1 MNGNIGNGSG
11 MSELR
16 GSDIELHQSYC
27 DGYSTIFL
35 TTHAFSC
42 KEGCLIY
49 SRYDEIRDT

>member
-49 SRYDEIRDT
+49 SRYDEIRDS